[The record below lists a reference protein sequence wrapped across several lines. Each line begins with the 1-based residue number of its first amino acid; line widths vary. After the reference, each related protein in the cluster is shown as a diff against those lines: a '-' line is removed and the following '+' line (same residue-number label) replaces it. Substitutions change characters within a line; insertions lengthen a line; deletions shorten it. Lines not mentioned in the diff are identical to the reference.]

1 MIAWLFVQPIQL
13 GRDHLWLVVPLCIL
27 VAAVYKTIRVK
38 HLRDLPIQIVG
49 LCLYIFVGLAVLGV
63 AFHFLLEYAA

>member
-1 MIAWLFVQPIQL
+1 MIASLFVHPIEL
-13 GRDHLWLVVPLCIL
+13 GRDHLWLVVPMCVL
-27 VAAVYKTIRVK
+27 VAVVYKTIRAK

-49 LCLYIFVGLAVLGV
+49 LCLYILVGLAMLGV